1 MHVQRYLCRRV
12 HYGPSGP
19 SVYVDG
25 GDQAGGPDVRGGRG
39 RCNGCATR
47 GCSSVCRSVYV
58 ELVHVSLWSQQ
69 HWNTYLLHSATSLVL
84 SIKNRLH
91 TTYTHLISDAI
102 NICINLGIAVCYSR
116 RRVASKL
123 SWRIKPPVRPILC
136 TTHQSKSVLC
146 HWC

>member
-39 RCNGCATR
+39 
-47 GCSSVCRSVYV
+47 SVQWLCRWGLFKCRSVYV

-69 HWNTYLLHSATSLVL
+69 HWNTYLLHSATVSVL
-84 SIKNRLH
+84 SIKQI
-91 TTYTHLISDAI
+91 TYYIYIYLISDAI